1 MKGIAKKIVLRLLG
15 RAIRDA
21 DSGAILGRGLI
32 YFWRGRL
39 LIYGYQGPPLRVSFE
54 TEVPFSYH
62 RRILVFR
69 MAQIPD
75 FPRIAAEERI

>member
-32 YFWRGRL
+32 YFWLGRL

-54 TEVPFSYH
+54 TEVPFSYN

-69 MAQIPD
+69 IAQIPD
-75 FPRIAAEERI
+75 FPRIVSHEK